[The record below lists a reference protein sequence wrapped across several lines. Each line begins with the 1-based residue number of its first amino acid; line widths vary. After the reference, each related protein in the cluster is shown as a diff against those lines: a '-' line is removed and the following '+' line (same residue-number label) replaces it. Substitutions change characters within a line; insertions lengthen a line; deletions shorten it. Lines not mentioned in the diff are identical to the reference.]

1 MTHSPTHP
9 FTHSPIYRLID
20 SHAHL
25 EMSDYDADRDAV
37 IKRALD
43 QGIDKIITIGIGRK
57 ECEQALEL
65 ARVYPFIYAALGL
78 HPHNAKKD
86 AARLY
91 DFIKESVSNKKVVAL
106 GEMGLDFFKNWSPQQ
121 DQVRCFHEQLA
132 MARELKLPVIIHD
145 RDAHAE
151 TVRILK
157 EEQSGEV
164 GGVIHC
170 FSGDYQMAADCM
182 DMGFYIS
189 IPGTITFKNAAM
201 LHDVV
206 KKLPL
211 DRILIETDAPFLTPH
226 PFRGKRNEPAHVR
239 YVAEK
244 IAEIKNLPL
253 AEVARVTTHNA
264 KTLFRLI

>member
-1 MTHSPTHP
+1 M
-9 FTHSPIYRLID
+9 LID

-43 QGIDKIITIGIGRK
+43 QGIEIIITIGIGRK

-65 ARVYPFIYAALGL
+65 ARGYPFIYAALGL

-132 MARELKLPVIIHD
+132 MARELKLPVITVELAGKVRNSPCGVKTDISSRKKKPFTSSRKEIASESGLSIISLIRSSQLSSWLLTCID
-145 RDAHAE
+145 RKS
-151 TVRILK
+151 T
-157 EEQSGEV
+157 
-164 GGVIHC
+164 
-170 FSGDYQMAADCM
+170 
-182 DMGFYIS
+182 
-189 IPGTITFKNAAM
+189 
-201 LHDVV
+201 
-206 KKLPL
+206 
-211 DRILIETDAPFLTPH
+211 
-226 PFRGKRNEPAHVR
+226 
-239 YVAEK
+239 
-244 IAEIKNLPL
+244 
-253 AEVARVTTHNA
+253 
-264 KTLFRLI
+264 RLNSSH

>member
-1 MTHSPTHP
+1 M
-9 FTHSPIYRLID
+9 LID

-43 QGIDKIITIGIGRK
+43 QGIEIIITIGIGRK
-57 ECEQALEL
+57 ECEQALAL
-65 ARVYPFIYAALGL
+65 ARTYSCVYAALGL
-78 HPHNAKKD
+78 HPHNAKTD
-86 AARLY
+86 SARIFN
-91 DFIKESVSNKKVVAL
+91 FIKGSVRNNKVVAL

-121 DQVRCFHEQLA
+121 DQIRCFHEQLA

-151 TVRILK
+151 TVAILN
-157 EEQSGEV
+157 EEKAHEV

-189 IPGTITFKNAAM
+189 IPGTITFKNATD

-226 PFRGKRNEPAHVR
+226 PFRGKRNEPAYVR

-253 AEVARVTTHNA
+253 AEVARATTHNA

>member
-1 MTHSPTHP
+1 
-9 FTHSPIYRLID
+9 
-20 SHAHL
+20 
-25 EMSDYDADRDAV
+25 
-37 IKRALD
+37 
-43 QGIDKIITIGIGRK
+43 
-57 ECEQALEL
+57 
-65 ARVYPFIYAALGL
+65 
-78 HPHNAKKD
+78 
-86 AARLY
+86 
-91 DFIKESVSNKKVVAL
+91 
-106 GEMGLDFFKNWSPQQ
+106 
-121 DQVRCFHEQLA
+121 
-132 MARELKLPVIIHD
+132 
-145 RDAHAE
+145 
-151 TVRILK
+151 
-157 EEQSGEV
+157 
-164 GGVIHC
+164 
-170 FSGDYQMAADCM
+170 M

-226 PFRGKRNEPAHVR
+226 PFRGKRNEPAYVR

>member
-1 MTHSPTHP
+1 
-9 FTHSPIYRLID
+9 
-20 SHAHL
+20 
-25 EMSDYDADRDAV
+25 MSDYDADRDAV

-43 QGIDKIITIGIGRK
+43 QGIENNYYYWHRQ
-57 ECEQALEL
+57 E
-65 ARVYPFIYAALGL
+65 RVRAGTRPCTRLSCIYAALGL
-78 HPHNAKKD
+78 HPHNAKTDD
-86 AARLY
+86 ARIF
-91 DFIKESVSNKKVVAL
+91 DFIKESVRNDKVVAL

-121 DQVRCFHEQLA
+121 DQIRCFHEQLA

-157 EEQSGEV
+157 EEQAGEV

-189 IPGTITFKNAAM
+189 IPGTITFKNATV

-226 PFRGKRNEPAHVR
+226 PFRGKRNEPAYVR

-244 IAEIKNLPL
+244 IAEIKELPL
-253 AEVARVTTHNA
+253 AEVARATTQNA
-264 KTLFRLI
+264 KTLFSLP